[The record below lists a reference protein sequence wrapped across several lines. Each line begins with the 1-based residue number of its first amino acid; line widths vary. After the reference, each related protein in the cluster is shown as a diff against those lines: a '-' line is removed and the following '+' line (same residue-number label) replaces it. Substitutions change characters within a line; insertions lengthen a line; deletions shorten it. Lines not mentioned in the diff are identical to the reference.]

1 MKIGYNHSKRECK
14 ESMML
19 SWQTIL
25 AVGSGGFIGAVL
37 RVYLNGVISQKVPHD
52 LPYGTLGVNLI
63 GSFIMGILIAY
74 FMYTTLFSIHAK
86 SFLTTGILGALTTYS
101 TFAIESFLL
110 LKGGSMTLAL
120 LNISLNA
127 FGTIF
132 MAATGYY
139 LVQTFIK
146 S

>member
-1 MKIGYNHSKRECK
+1 
-14 ESMML
+14 MML
-19 SWQTIL
+19 SWQTVL
-25 AVGSGGFIGAVL
+25 AVGSGGFLGAVL
-37 RVYLNGVISQKVPHD
+37 RVYLNGLISHRVPHD

-63 GSFIMGILIAY
+63 GSFIMGALIAY

-86 SFLTTGILGALTTYS
+86 SFLTTGILGAFTTYS

-110 LKGGSMTLAL
+110 LKGGSITLAF

-127 FGTIF
+127 IGSIVV
-132 MAATGYY
+132 AGSGYL
-139 LVQTFIK
+139 LVHSFFK

>member
-1 MKIGYNHSKRECK
+1 
-14 ESMML
+14 ML
-19 SWQTIL
+19 SWQTAL

-37 RVYLNGVISQKVPHD
+37 RLYLNGVISHKFPHE
-52 LPYGTLGVNLI
+52 LPFGTLGINLL

-74 FMYTTLFSIHAK
+74 FMYTTLFSMYAK
-86 SFLTTGILGALTTYS
+86 SFLTAGILGAFTTYS

-110 LKGGSMTLAL
+110 LKGGSITLAF

-127 FGTIF
+127 IGSIV
-132 MAATGYY
+132 MAGSGYL
-139 LVQTFIK
+139 LVHSFFK

>member
-1 MKIGYNHSKRECK
+1 M
-14 ESMML
+14 

-37 RVYLNGVISQKVPHD
+37 RSYLNGIIAAKIPHD

-63 GSFIMGILIAY
+63 GSFIMGCLVAY
-74 FMYTTLFSIHAK
+74 FMYTTMFSVHAK

-110 LKGGSMTLAL
+110 LEGGSFVLAFTNMA
-120 LNISLNA
+120 LNL
-127 FGTIF
+127 FGTVF
-132 MAATGYY
+132 MAGSGYF
-139 LVQTFIK
+139 LVNSLFK